1 VTLLGRYD
9 EEQIRDLL
17 EDATPEQ
24 QGLIAEALEAVFYQG
39 DPVAWVTQRLGGFL
53 WSKQR
58 EITEAVRDHRKVA
71 VKACHGPGKSHVAA
85 RIVGWWE
92 DTHPVGSAFA
102 VTTAPTDPQVKAI
115 LWREINRAHK
125 AGNLPGRVTLDAQ
138 WKMNEELV
146 AFGRKPAD
154 HDESGFQGIHARYVL
169 VVLDEACGIPKTL
182 WTATDTLVTNE
193 DARILAIGNPD
204 DPMSE
209 FATIC
214 AGAPEDG
221 SSGMSKEDWY
231 VITIS
236 TFDTPNFTGEFV
248 PEELRHYLP
257 SRVWL
262 EERRRKWGEGSPL
275 WLSKVEGRFPP
286 DASSGVILWSWLR
299 ACATDAKIG
308 PLRVPVQLGIDVAG
322 SELGDETVIWERA
335 GGKLGRRWSVQ
346 SSDPEDVLRKCE
358 EAILEAHPARVKV
371 DSIGVGFG
379 IVGGLRRSFPDLDVV
394 AVNVAEAAPDPE
406 NYTNLRAWLWWEV
419 GRRLFQDQV
428 VDLSGPDP
436 EDQSE
441 TARLR
446 RLEIEELMNQL
457 AIPQYK
463 EINGRIQI
471 ESKDDIRKRLGGDS
485 PDDADACLLAY
496 YDPPSTFGV
505 TSQDREEVLSGEDSF
520 R

>member
-1 VTLLGRYD
+1 
-9 EEQIRDLL
+9 
-17 EDATPEQ
+17 
-24 QGLIAEALEAVFYQG
+24 
-39 DPVAWVTQRLGGFL
+39 
-53 WSKQR
+53 
-58 EITEAVRDHRKVA
+58 
-71 VKACHGPGKSHVAA
+71 
-85 RIVGWWE
+85 
-92 DTHPVGSAFA
+92 
-102 VTTAPTDPQVKAI
+102 
-115 LWREINRAHK
+115 
-125 AGNLPGRVTLDAQ
+125 
-138 WKMNEELV
+138 
-146 AFGRKPAD
+146 
-154 HDESGFQGIHARYVL
+154 
-169 VVLDEACGIPKTL
+169 
-182 WTATDTLVTNE
+182 
-193 DARILAIGNPD
+193 
-204 DPMSE
+204 
-209 FATIC
+209 
-214 AGAPEDG
+214 
-221 SSGMSKEDWY
+221 MSKEDWW

-236 TFDTPNFTGEFV
+236 IFDTPNFTGEHV

-308 PLRVPVQLGIDVAG
+308 PLRIPVQLGIDVAG
-322 SELGDETVIWERA
+322 SELGDETVIWERT